1 MDCKIEDI
9 KIEELKETLDLVKN
23 VFDEFEAPY
32 YTEEGINNFYE
43 FASYN
48 NIQKQLKDNMKI
60 FIVKDRNKII
70 GMIAITN
77 YSHIAML
84 FINKKYHK
92 KGIGTRLI
100 NYAKY
105 YARINNRKIYSIT
118 VNSSPYAIEF
128 YHKIGFKDTD
138 VEKTVDGITFT
149 PMAISIYNFEEYKDE
164 YFNKLY
170 EMKKDNFKWYVEK
183 LYGWD
188 EEKQVEFFRNE
199 IKEHRKDIN
208 VIKLE
213 NDKRDTILQVFKE
226 NPARFLYKKVGFKT
240 YEETKTHY
248 KMRRSYKESKDGRI
262 YHENLI
268 CNNKSSKSKKI

>member
-1 MDCKIEDI
+1 MKCEIQNI
-9 KIEELKETLDLVKN
+9 K
-23 VFDEFEAPY
+23 
-32 YTEEGINNFYE
+32 
-43 FASYN
+43 
-48 NIQKQLKDNMKI
+48 
-60 FIVKDRNKII
+60 
-70 GMIAITN
+70 
-77 YSHIAML
+77 
-84 FINKKYHK
+84 
-92 KGIGTRLI
+92 
-100 NYAKY
+100 
-105 YARINNRKIYSIT
+105 
-118 VNSSPYAIEF
+118 
-128 YHKIGFKDTD
+128 
-138 VEKTVDGITFT
+138 
-149 PMAISIYNFEEYKDE
+149 FEEYKDE